1 MFILN
6 DKKMKIT
13 KFTYDDN
20 CISIS
25 SNNYFINLD
34 FSKKLDLNL
43 LKNNVKK
50 NISEYL
56 YLNQNF
62 VTHKYSYVINI
73 GKNIF
78 ITRKSEYKYLFEL
91 FIPDVEVLIPPF
103 NNVKHIRENLEKN
116 EINKLEIKIYFE
128 ISKKF

>member
-1 MFILN
+1 
-6 DKKMKIT
+6 MKIT
-13 KFTYDDN
+13 KFIYDDN

-43 LKNNVKK
+43 LKNDVKK

-62 VTHKYSYVINI
+62 VTYKYSYVINI

-78 ITRKSEYKYLFEL
+78 MTKKSEYKYLFEL

-128 ISKKF
+128 ISKKFK